1 MAATHQWFDEI
12 PSFDLGIEDSEDISK
27 LIVEDSLEKV
37 GDNSHDEDDE
47 VTFNGI
53 EGQAFKQNLDLN
65 KVPEEILPPTTER
78 FLDLDQRD
86 VDLNKLPAVDLGVE
100 KEEVKDM
107 MMIYLDYINIVYVY
121 VLISVMF

>member
-12 PSFDLGIEDSEDISK
+12 PSFDLGIDDSEDISK

-78 FLDLDQRD
+78 FLNLDQRD

-100 KEEVKDM
+100 KEEVKDI
-107 MMIYLDYINIVYVY
+107 MMIYLDYINIV
-121 VLISVMF
+121 